1 MVVPDER
8 PTEGSVVEGLL
19 GRRPEGAF
27 EVVVRDDDGTPVV
40 IRNHPLLDDGRPMPT
55 RYWLV
60 GDALRSRIGTLEST
74 GGVRDAEAACDPDE
88 LAEAHGRYAAE
99 RDAAIP
105 ADHDGH
111 RPSGGVGGTR
121 QGVKCLHAHYAW
133 FLAGGDDP
141 VGRWVHA
148 RLTGDAP
155 DDSAGDGPA
164 GAVAAIDCGTNSTRL
179 LIGRAAAGAGPAGF
193 ETLERR
199 MHITRMG
206 EGVDDT
212 GRLAPGAIDRVVA
225 VLTEYREA
233 MDAHGVTRC
242 RITATSAARDAANRD
257 EFFDAAEAVIGFRP
271 ELLSGLD
278 EGHLSFAGA
287 TAELDAGDGPFLILD
302 IGGGSTEFVVGTT
315 EAEAAWSCDIGCVR
329 LTEQWIEHDPAR
341 PEELVACLSVTEAHL
356 DEVRLEVPG
365 VADARTLVGLAGTVS
380 CVAAVEIGLAT
391 YDRDQ
396 IHHFRLTKE
405 AVEDV
410 YRTLATEDRGE
421 RMANPGMEEARADV
435 IVGGLSILVKV
446 MRQFGF
452 DECLVSESDILD
464 GLVASQI

>member
-1 MVVPDER
+1 MDLKDDR
-8 PTEGSVVEGLL
+8 PSEGAVIEELL

-27 EVVVRDDDGTPVV
+27 EVVVRDDGGNPVV

-55 RYWLV
+55 RFWLV
-60 GDALRSRIGTLEST
+60 ESVLRSRIGTLESI
-74 GGVRDAEAACDPDE
+74 GGVRDAEAACDSVE
-88 LAEAHGRYAAE
+88 LVEAHERYADE

-105 ADHDGH
+105 ADHVGH

-121 QGVKCLHAHYAW
+121 RGVKCLHAHYAW
-133 FLAGGDDP
+133 YLAGGDDP
-141 VGRWVHA
+141 VGRWVHD
-148 RLTGDAP
+148 RLV
-155 DDSAGDGPA
+155 SAQNTRT
-164 GAVAAIDCGTNSTRL
+164 VAAIDCGTNSTRL
-179 LIGRAAAGAGPAGF
+179 LSGQAPVGTGSSGF

-206 EGVDDT
+206 ERVDAT
-212 GRLAPGAIDRVVA
+212 GRLASEAIERVLA
-225 VLTEYREA
+225 VLVEYREA
-233 MDAHGVTRC
+233 MDVHGVTQC
-242 RITATSAARDAANRD
+242 RIPATSAARDAGTRD
-257 EFFDAAEAVIGFRP
+257 AFFAAAEAIVGFRP
-271 ELLSGLD
+271 ELLSGMA
-278 EGHLSFAGA
+278 EAHLAFAGA
-287 TAELDAGDGPFLILD
+287 TADLDPGDGPFLVVD

-315 EAEAAWSCDIGCVR
+315 EAEGARSCDIGCVR

-356 DEVRLEVPG
+356 DEVLREVSG

-380 CVAAVEIGLAT
+380 CAAAVEIGLAE
-391 YDRDQ
+391 YDRDR
-396 IHHFRLTKE
+396 IHHFHLSKE

-410 YRTLATEDRGE
+410 YRTLATEDREE

-464 GLVASQI
+464 GLVASQLEESSG